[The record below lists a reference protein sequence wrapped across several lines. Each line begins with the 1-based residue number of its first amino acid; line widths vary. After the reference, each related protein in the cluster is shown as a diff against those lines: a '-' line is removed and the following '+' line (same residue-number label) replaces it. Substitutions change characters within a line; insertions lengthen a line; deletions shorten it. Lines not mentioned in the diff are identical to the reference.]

1 MISHKHKFIFIHIP
15 KTGGTS
21 IERAL
26 EPTIS
31 LEDPDCHAGHVEGNT
46 LIEGKHWRTIDYQ
59 SKFPELFDSYF
70 KFMFIRNPW
79 DRMVSR
85 YEWRRF
91 LAPLKFEGE
100 RAEKISNQDFKD
112 FLQKQGA
119 EMFEK
124 WCYVDLMQDSNGH
137 QAIDFVG
144 RFENLQNDFDKICD
158 MIGISCCQLPLR
170 NTTDHNHYTEYY
182 DNETRRLVSE
192 KFARDIDHFGYKF
205 GD

>member
-112 FLQKQGA
+112 FLQKQGV

-137 QAIDFVG
+137 RAIDFVG
-144 RFENLQNDFDKICD
+144 RFENLQNDFDVVCDKI
-158 MIGISCCQLPLR
+158 GTPRQELL
-170 NTTDHNHYTEYY
+170 NTNHVKRKNYTEYY
-182 DNETRRLVSE
+182 NNETREMVAQGF
-192 KFARDIDHFGYKF
+192 KRDIEYIDYKF
-205 GD
+205 GE